1 MYIGIIDTIHQGLE
15 NRFDEVSRELLICMA
30 ALNPSNSFASFDAKK
45 ILKLATYYP
54 NDFSSSDLRTL
65 KIQLGTYIED
75 VKMDNRFQ
83 GLTTLGELSNK
94 PVGTNKHEYYGLVYL
109 VLKLV

>member
-1 MYIGIIDTIHQGLE
+1 
-15 NRFDEVSRELLICMA
+15 LLICMA